1 MKLKL
6 KETNVEANMKKS
18 SAKFTRFAV
27 LALSLIL
34 MLAVAGA
41 EANAQTKSR
50 SKSTR
55 RAPVKKTTIPRGT
68 EMKIR
73 LEDAIDTKE
82 SKDGDR
88 FTATVL
94 TPSRYADATVEG
106 HIAKIDKSGKLKGKT
121 ELALAFDRIR
131 LRNGE
136 TVVMDAQV
144 VRVYGESSAKDVDEE
159 GNIKSGSKGKTTAV
173 RTGGGAAAGAVIGAI
188 AGGGKGAAIG
198 AAIGA
203 AAGAGSTYIQGSNK
217 VKLEPGTEILIRSTR

>member
-1 MKLKL
+1 MLNTRKFALSIITVFSL
-6 KETNVEANMKKS
+6 VLAVNLINAEAFAQKKS
-18 SAKFTRFAV
+18 RTR
-27 LALSLIL
+27 
-34 MLAVAGA
+34 
-41 EANAQTKSR
+41 T
-50 SKSTR
+50 TR
-55 RAPVKKTTIPRGT
+55 KTTKAAPKVTAIPRGT

-73 LEDAIDTKE
+73 LEDTIDTKE

-94 TPSRYADATVEG
+94 TPNAYADATVEG
-106 HIAKIDKSGKLKGKT
+106 HVAKIDKSGKMSGKT
-121 ELALAFDRIR
+121 ELSLAFDRIK

-136 TVVMDAQV
+136 TITMDAQIV
-144 VRVYGESSAKDVDEE
+144 KVYGEDSAKEVDEE
-159 GNIKSGSKGKTTAV
+159 GNIKSGSKTKTTAV

-217 VKLEPGTEILIRSTR
+217 VKLEPGTEILIRTTR